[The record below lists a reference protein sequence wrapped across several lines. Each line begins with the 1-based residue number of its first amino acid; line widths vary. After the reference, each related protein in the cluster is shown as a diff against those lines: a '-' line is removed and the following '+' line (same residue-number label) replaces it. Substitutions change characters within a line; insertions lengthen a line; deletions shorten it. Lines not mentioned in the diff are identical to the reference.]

1 MGNININHLLDL
13 DAAGACYR
21 IILFVDPCYVP
32 GLHNLVVMMMK
43 HLDIVKTKKDH

>member
-21 IILFVDPCYVP
+21 IILFEDHGYVP
-32 GLHNLVVMMMK
+32 GLHNLVVVMMK